1 MRLEQNLI
9 SSVAVFVDGDNVR
22 PESGAEIRSFA
33 QQLGRLDVVRVYGG
47 AHPASAWMTAPGY
60 RFIYAG
66 AGKNAADLL
75 LSIDA
80 MEMLLLR
87 EIRTFVVASSD
98 GDFSHLA
105 QRLRERGA
113 RVLGFGEEKT
123 PESFRAACSEFSIL
137 RPRKG
142 AAPCK
147 EKFEPEKSHSK
158 LDEQIRRMIVLHSKN
173 GQGMRIAELA
183 PKMHNAHGVMISS
196 LPEGTWR
203 AYLSKRPALYELDPR
218 GQGAKVRFVP
228 EGFR

>member
-47 AHPASAWMTAPGY
+47 AHPASAWMSAPGY

-87 EIRTFVVASSD
+87 EIRTFVVATSD

-113 RVLGFGEEKT
+113 HVLGFGEEKT
-123 PESFRAACSEFSIL
+123 PESFRAACSKFSIL
-137 RPRKG
+137 SPKTG

-147 EKFEPEKSHSK
+147 EKLEPEKSHSK

-173 GQGMRIAELA
+173 GQGMRITELA
-183 PKMHNAHGVMISS
+183 PKMHKAHGVMISS

-203 AYLSKRPALYELDPR
+203 AYLSKRP
-218 GQGAKVRFVP
+218 G
-228 EGFR
+228 